1 MGKQPVRRIEF
12 DNKYEYA
19 IFDDLGCA
27 LDSTVSYPTPEAA
40 ESSLR
45 YFLDSS
51 EADPQRTYK
60 ILVRPTPKSWRA
72 LPPDSKGWTP
82 LPPDEEPDLS
92 SAL

>member
-12 DNKYEYA
+12 NNKYEYA

-27 LDSTVSYPTPEAA
+27 LESTVSYPTREAA

-45 YFLDSS
+45 YFLDDS
-51 EADPQRTYK
+51 EADHQRTYQ

-82 LPPDEEPDLS
+82 LPPDVEP
-92 SAL
+92 A

>member
-19 IFDDLGCA
+19 IFDDLGGA
-27 LDSTVSYPTPEAA
+27 LESNVSYPTREAA

-45 YFLDSS
+45 FSLDHS
-51 EADPQRTYK
+51 EGDPQRTYK

-82 LPPDEEPDLS
+82 LPTDVEP
-92 SAL
+92 A

>member
-12 DNKYEYA
+12 GNKYEYA

-27 LDSTVSYPTPEAA
+27 LDSTVSYPTGEAA

-45 YFLDSS
+45 FFLDSS
-51 EADPQRTYK
+51 ESDPQRTYK

-82 LPPDEEPDLS
+82 LPAYVEP
-92 SAL
+92 A